1 MEFLNSKFM
10 KELKSFNEGRY
21 LRLKEIY
28 KKENINDN
36 DLAIVLE
43 IFLYGR
49 QYMHYSPLGNCIDL
63 AMEKFITKHIE
74 IAKFEFIWNIYNL
87 IGNKAIKTF
96 VQEISTIFYVTMF
109 RVLANTNNFNYWLE
123 NINFYGLKYSVQDE
137 ERKYL
142 ANNLIK
148 NNLLYNI
155 ESPVYNLI
163 ILYTCG
169 IVLNNKDFSYL
180 YNKSKYLFS
189 NEFEKNYN
197 YELEAT
203 YYGLYMLDKLN
214 IKFHTVCRQIRLQLN
229 DPNFQL
235 NNPKYLYN
243 LLKLRKEHYGVP
255 EDLMPLYLAEDLLE
269 E

>member
-1 MEFLNSKFM
+1 MEFLNSKFI

-21 LRLKEIY
+21 LKLKEIY

-36 DLAIVLE
+36 DLAIALE

-49 QYMHYSPLGNCIDL
+49 QYMHYSLTGDCIEL
-63 AMEKFITKHIE
+63 AIEKFITKHIE
-74 IAKFEFIWNIYNL
+74 IAKFEFIWNIDNL
-87 IGNKAIKTF
+87 IGNKAVRTF
-96 VQEISTIFYVTMF
+96 VREISTIFYVTMF

-163 ILYTCG
+163 ILHTCG
-169 IVLNNKDFSYL
+169 IALNNEDFSYL

-197 YELEAT
+197 SELEAT

-214 IKFHTVCRQIRLQLN
+214 I
-229 DPNFQL
+229 NFYTIYRKIGFKL

-243 LLKLRKEHYGVP
+243 LLKLRKEYYDIP
-255 EDLMPLYLAEDLLE
+255 EDLMPLYLAEDLRE